1 MSKTLKPLGILT
13 GVSFSLKKHNRKN
26 RPNNISKVKFSADGT
41 VDLNSRC
48 GEFSLFN
55 PVNILAAKQ
64 EVGHTI
70 HMRLINNFNTK
81 FLLIG

>member
-48 GEFSLFN
+48 GEFSPFN
-55 PVNILAAKQ
+55 PVNILTAKQ
-64 EVGHTI
+64 EVGHAI
-70 HMRLINNFNTK
+70 HLELINRFNTTLK
-81 FLLIG
+81 VG